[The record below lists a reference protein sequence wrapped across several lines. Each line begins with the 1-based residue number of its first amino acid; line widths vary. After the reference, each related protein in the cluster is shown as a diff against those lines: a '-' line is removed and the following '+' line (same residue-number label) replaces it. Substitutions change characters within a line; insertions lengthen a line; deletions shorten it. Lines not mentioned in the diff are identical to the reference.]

1 MGEIR
6 CERRREMAAI
16 SVFFRDFY
24 FVSFILKA
32 PKLIE
37 CASLLNGS
45 SNFFWALVSISFL
58 ATRRDMER
66 LHSTLV
72 TEKKIG
78 KKKDKTR
85 EIDGNGKKTQ
95 EIRRQTTQGWFLRAV
110 VEIWIIILKK
120 KTQKQTQ

>member
-1 MGEIR
+1 
-6 CERRREMAAI
+6 MAAI

-85 EIDGNGKKTQ
+85 EIDGNGKKPRNSTSDNSRLVSQ
-95 EIRRQTTQGWFLRAV
+95 SGRRDLDYYF
-110 VEIWIIILKK
+110 EK